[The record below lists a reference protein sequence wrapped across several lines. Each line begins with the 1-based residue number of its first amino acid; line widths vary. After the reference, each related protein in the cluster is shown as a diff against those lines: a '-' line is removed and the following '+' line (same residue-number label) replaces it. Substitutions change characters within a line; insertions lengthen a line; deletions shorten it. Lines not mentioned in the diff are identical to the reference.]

1 MAIGA
6 YPERKVPWPNDC
18 IICQLQVY
26 IVLVL
31 SQNWGNTPCLAFRLW
46 TWGIW
51 WPTMS
56 LGYPLFRQTDGIEQ
70 SPNSDW
76 WIIIEAIHIS
86 SIYYVYIYVTL
97 FVEDC
102 DCDLCGTLNQLLKG
116 MAGPV
121 LNTAYMELSYQMGFT
136 CFTVKSKSLMARF
149 HVGLCNLATTI
160 FSWSGILVSS
170 HFFCLLYFES
180 QFWFNLHV
188 GWFNF
193 HIWRLMQPL
202 LPKLYCVNVAI
213 PALQVPYF

>member
-86 SIYYVYIYVTL
+86 SIYYVYIYICYIVCWGL
-97 FVEDC
+97 WLWPMWNSQPAVERDGRPGFEHC
-102 DCDLCGTLNQLLKG
+102 LHGV
-116 MAGPV
+116 V
-121 LNTAYMELSYQMGFT
+121 LPNGFYMFYR
-136 CFTVKSKSLMARF
+136 K
-149 HVGLCNLATTI
+149 I
-160 FSWSGILVSS
+160 
-170 HFFCLLYFES
+170 
-180 QFWFNLHV
+180 
-188 GWFNF
+188 
-193 HIWRLMQPL
+193 
-202 LPKLYCVNVAI
+202 
-213 PALQVPYF
+213 QVFDG